1 MPLAEPASELDASEA
16 PGYCMAGGRLA
27 SRLAGQPAPAGGAL
41 GGDPIQQR
49 VGGGGGGGMDFTAIA
64 RQAIYSTLSPDAV
77 LSPSSSLHGPASLS
91 PLHYPGGVLSP
102 SDGTSYAELVAAARA
117 AVASLPTRT
126 LPPRLSPLNAGAQPR
141 AAAVAATLTELDL
154 SLQRLESLRGA
165 AASLEAQRRVS
176 PTGAR
181 LDAAMLQGAR
191 GSPQRLAASDLR
203 ASSAGPGAG
212 AGSAAAMSELRSSL
226 TATAERLQ
234 AATASL
240 GAASASGASAAASPV
255 AAHSR
260 WPASALTPAWTQ
272 ATPQAAA
279 AATPPPTS
287 SAAAS
292 PVGGAGAAAAAA
304 ARDRFSPIATPSRKR
319 PLPVPPIA
327 SAAAAAPPPP
337 PPPPLP
343 PYPSCLE
350 DAHAAQ
356 RSAEA
361 LYLVSSS
368 WRAAHHTPEALAHP
382 AQGSRL
388 VTYALE
394 EGEGEGEEGQGRLG
408 GSGRGGAFSASSSAL
423 PPSPRQQPELF
434 LASLCHAAGLE
445 WHQQDQLLTRVKAL
459 SRASVACAGLNAFAG
474 RVCHQLGTRLVG
486 LGEAWQAREGAAAT
500 ASVHYRPLRAMA
512 QAAAPPA
519 QPWGPAYTGLSQA
532 EALLEAALNEL
543 NALRVLRAHQAAGGR
558 A

>member
-1 MPLAEPASELDASEA
+1 
-16 PGYCMAGGRLA
+16 
-27 SRLAGQPAPAGGAL
+27 
-41 GGDPIQQR
+41 
-49 VGGGGGGGMDFTAIA
+49 MDFTAIA

-91 PLHYPGGVLSP
+91 PLRYPGGVLSP

-126 LPPRLSPLNAGAQPR
+126 LPPRLSPINAGA
-141 AAAVAATLTELDL
+141 VASTLTELDL

-181 LDAAMLQGAR
+181 LDAAMLQGIR

-203 ASSAGPGAG
+203 ASASASAGAG
-212 AGSAAAMSELRSSL
+212 AGSAAALSELRSSL

-240 GAASASGASAAASPV
+240 GAASASAASAAASPA

-260 WPASALTPAWTQ
+260 RPTSALTPAWTQ

-279 AATPPPTS
+279 AATPPTTS

-292 PVGGAGAAAAAA
+292 PMGGAEAAAAA

-319 PLPVPPIA
+319 PLPVSPIA
-327 SAAAAAPPPP
+327 SAAAAPLPPPP
-337 PPPPLP
+337 PPPSPPPHLP
-343 PYPSCLE
+343 SYPSRLE

-382 AQGSRL
+382 AQGKRL

-394 EGEGEGEEGQGRLG
+394 EGEEEGQGRLG
-408 GSGRGGAFSASSSAL
+408 GSGRGAAFSASSAL
-423 PPSPRQQPELF
+423 PPSPQQSELF

-445 WHQQDQLLTRVKAL
+445 WHQQDQLLSRVKAL

-486 LGEAWQAREGAAAT
+486 LGEAWEASDGAAAS
-500 ASVHYRPLRAMA
+500 SVHYRPLRAMA
-512 QAAAPPA
+512 QAAVPPA

-532 EALLEAALNEL
+532 EALLDAALNEL
-543 NALRVLRAHQAAGGR
+543 TALRILRAHHAAGGR